1 MTVLAD
7 DDHRPIGD
15 AGECY
20 LNRGGDPSVTGAG
33 EFDNL
38 VGSQCREEMLQS
50 GAVGA
55 AGGGDGVP
63 GADGG
68 LSLLQLLRC
77 GLCCGPIAAGGG
89 EKHLGEFLD
98 GRS

>member
-7 DDHRPIGD
+7 DDHRPVGD

-20 LNRGGDPSVTGAG
+20 LDRGGDPPVTGAG
-33 EFDNL
+33 EFDNI
-38 VGSQCREEMLQS
+38 VGSQCHEEMLQS

-68 LSLLQLLRC
+68 LGLLQLLRC
-77 GLCCGPIAAGGG
+77 GLCCGPIAVGGG

-98 GRS
+98 GRP